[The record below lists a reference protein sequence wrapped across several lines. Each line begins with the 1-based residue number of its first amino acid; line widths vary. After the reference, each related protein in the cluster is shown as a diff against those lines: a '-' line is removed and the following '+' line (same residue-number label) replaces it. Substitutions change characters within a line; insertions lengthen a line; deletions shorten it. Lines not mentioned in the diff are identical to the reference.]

1 MYIIRD
7 LSYNFNTFFRFS
19 MSITFSLYK
28 YIFSGVGE
36 QGKPAYLG
44 ASETGNYDSLY
55 RVNGFNA
62 ALSDKIAL
70 DRAVPDI
77 RHKG

>member
-1 MYIIRD
+1 M
-7 LSYNFNTFFRFS
+7 RFS
-19 MSITFSLYK
+19 YFQCRNRFVIC
-28 YIFSGVGE
+28 IFSGVGE

-44 ASETGNYDSLY
+44 TSETGNYDSLY